1 MHAMPTT
8 LSDPGSLFL
17 IPDDTR
23 QGDITATAAPH
34 LRSVRPP
41 ALSARPTDTTPD
53 APPPPAPLLTSR
65 LSIPQPTGTLTYTH
79 RAYPKQGLVG
89 VQTVA
94 KFRSSDAPLLPVRVY
109 LANIRC
115 VKCFRGMGAC
125 MDGWEGEDVRYTYTH
140 NTPQPPTPINI
151 HRLEQVGTDLLLTL
165 NLPPSAQGPPP
176 PPPAASEAEE
186 MGPQVFSKVRQK
198 EKERC
203 EFNIVDRSI
212 QSHHPKT
219 HLRPDFHYIWHVHAC
234 ACYRT
239 APGPTP

>member
-1 MHAMPTT
+1 MPCPPRSLTPGPSFSSRTT
-8 LSDPGSLFL
+8 HG
-17 IPDDTR
+17 R
-23 QGDITATAAPH
+23 AT
-34 LRSVRPP
+34 SPP
-41 ALSARPTDTTPD
+41 PPPRTSGRSARPPFPR
-53 APPPPAPLLTSR
+53 APPTRRPTPRPHQHRFSPLAYLSHNQPA
-65 LSIPQPTGTLTYTH
+65 TLTYTH